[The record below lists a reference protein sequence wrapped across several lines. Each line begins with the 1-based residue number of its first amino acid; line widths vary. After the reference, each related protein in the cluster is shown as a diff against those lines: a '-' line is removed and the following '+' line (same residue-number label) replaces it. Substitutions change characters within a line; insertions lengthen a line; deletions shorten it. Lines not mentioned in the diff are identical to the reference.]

1 MYRSSH
7 NPVLPPSAST
17 FHQRNTTNPKVSNI
31 GGDAPAKIIQDK
43 DSRTFGK
50 VPGSYKEDPLAYMQK
65 SLKNERV
72 ATLSEVKRD
81 APHVLQPTVLKA
93 RLKGPSPR
101 RDEIPVMN
109 LVSSKN
115 FVVANAVE
123 NILAVPKKLQQAS
136 KDYLGKED
144 YGKVPKYLSHVKKD
158 IEAEYDYIRAL
169 EQQREEMNRSQVR
182 QLDENDRGEL
192 ICQLKAKWEKTN
204 TEYQATTHLTKLD
217 TIGKT
222 KRKEN
227 YESELAQIEKD
238 IEKLNRKNI
247 MIRELA

>member
-7 NPVLPPSAST
+7 DPALPPSAST
-17 FHQRNTTNPKVSNI
+17 FHQRSTTNPKVSNI
-31 GGDAPAKIIQDK
+31 GGDASTKIIQDK
-43 DSRTFGK
+43 DARTFGK
-50 VPGSYKEDPLAYMQK
+50 VPGSYKEDPLAYMTPRR
-65 SLKNERV
+65 NERV

-81 APHVLQPTVLKA
+81 APHVLQPTVLKP
-93 RLKGPSPR
+93 RMKGPSPR
-101 RDEIPVMN
+101 RDEFPVMN

-123 NILAVPKKLQQAS
+123 NILAVPKKLQQAN

-192 ICQLKAKWEKTN
+192 IQRLKAKWESVN